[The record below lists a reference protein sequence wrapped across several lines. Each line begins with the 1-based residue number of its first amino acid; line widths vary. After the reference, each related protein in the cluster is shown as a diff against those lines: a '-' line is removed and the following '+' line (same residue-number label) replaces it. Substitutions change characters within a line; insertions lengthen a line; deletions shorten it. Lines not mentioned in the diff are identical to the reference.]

1 MFKTLTPIFALI
13 IAAGLGFT
21 YVQPTLVDIKRLQT
35 EEKEYQNTIEKASKL
50 KESIDKKKAEINAFD
65 AISVSRLLTMI
76 PDAVDPVLVVMN
88 LDNLASEYR
97 LSLSNIT
104 IKELEE
110 SGGGAAATPEE
121 LVDPEGG
128 ESSVSEKAPVIEKEI
143 GFTLTGTYEDFTE
156 FLGSLEKSLEF
167 FEVVNLEFS
176 KEEGDL
182 FDFDITLHTYTFN
195 PEK

>member
-1 MFKTLTPIFALI
+1 MFKILTPIFALI

-65 AISVSRLLTMI
+65 AVSVSRLLTMV

-104 IKELEE
+104 IKESEE

-128 ESSVSEKAPVIEKEI
+128 ESSLSEKAPFTQKEI

-167 FEVVNLEFS
+167 FEVINLEFS